1 MAKKRH
7 DLPIIYLKKALAWCT
22 IEASSGAFFQNARGF
37 GKKREL
43 SMKKTTLCYIEKD
56 DHYLM
61 LHRIRKKNDVNQD
74 KWIGIGGHFE
84 EGETPEECI
93 LREAKEETGLTLT
106 SFRLRGL
113 VEFISDIWPDE
124 VMYLFTADEFTGEM
138 TVCDEGELE
147 WVGNKD
153 QVMSSTNERLT
164 SFIFAS
170 DLLRKVKDAHQ

>member
-1 MAKKRH
+1 
-7 DLPIIYLKKALAWCT
+7 
-22 IEASSGAFFQNARGF
+22 
-37 GKKREL
+37 
-43 SMKKTTLCYIEKD
+43 MKKTTLCYIEKD

-113 VEFISDIWPDE
+113 VEFVSDIWPDE

-147 WVGNKD
+147 WVKKSLLPELNLWEGDYIFLKLLD
-153 QVMSSTNERLT
+153 ERD
-164 SFIFAS
+164 SYFE
-170 DLLRKVKDAHQ
+170 LRLIYEGDCLREAVLDGKRIR

>member
-1 MAKKRH
+1 
-7 DLPIIYLKKALAWCT
+7 
-22 IEASSGAFFQNARGF
+22 
-37 GKKREL
+37 
-43 SMKKTTLCYIEKD
+43 MKKTTLCYIEKD

-147 WVGNKD
+147 WVNKSRLPELNLWEGD
-153 QVMSSTNERLT
+153 YIFLKLLDERD
-164 SFIFAS
+164 SYFE
-170 DLLRKVKDAHQ
+170 LRLIYEGDCLREAVLDGKRIR